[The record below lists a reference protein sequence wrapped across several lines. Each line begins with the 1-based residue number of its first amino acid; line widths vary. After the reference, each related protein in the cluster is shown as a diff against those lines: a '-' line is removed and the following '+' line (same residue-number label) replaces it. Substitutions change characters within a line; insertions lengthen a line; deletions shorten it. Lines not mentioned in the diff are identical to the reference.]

1 MNLQCAYL
9 QLAMFSPTPGARPAH
24 EKPPQDAPPLEGSPN
39 AANDNYQVW
48 PLIPFPAG
56 WHASS

>member
-1 MNLQCAYL
+1 MVMNFQCAFL
-9 QLAMFSPTPGARPAH
+9 RLAMVTPPTTSATRPAANRLP
-24 EKPPQDAPPLEGSPN
+24 K
-39 AANDNYQVW
+39 AANDNDPVW